1 VVTRV
6 GYAGAA
12 EIRRGRLDR
21 GQEGDEDRQREE
33 HRKLIAAVAALLIAV
48 VVSAGLGVLANVA
61 AVGLD
66 ASMSPAASKRRSP
79 PAGLPDPGRQP
90 AALF

>member
-1 VVTRV
+1 M
-6 GYAGAA
+6 
-12 EIRRGRLDR
+12 
-21 GQEGDEDRQREE
+21 
-33 HRKLIAAVAALLIAV
+33 AALLIAL
-48 VVSAGLGVLANVA
+48 VVSAGLGVLDNVA